1 VAGLRRAELAALQWT
16 DLVGNQLTVDSS
28 ATIVRRDGE
37 SWVDDVA
44 TKTGNHRTLTLDPA
58 TVEAL
63 TELRAVREQVS
74 PYLVSDTT
82 GPANPDRIGWWWAR
96 AREQSTIDRKWRLH
110 DLRHWTAST
119 AITSGHDVRTVA
131 GRLGHANPAMTLR
144 VYAHAVE
151 GADQALAEELA
162 AALNPPPR
170 YQRVV
175 GESTGMD
182 ALTRLDVDPTAID
195 SFCRRNGIRR
205 LAVFGSALRDD
216 FTPESDVDLLVEFQ
230 PGQKVS
236 LFDMARMETELE
248 QIVHD
253 HRVDLRTAG
262 DLSHRFRDRVVAEA
276 APVYDAAA

>member
-1 VAGLRRAELAALQWT
+1 
-16 DLVGNQLTVDSS
+16 
-28 ATIVRRDGE
+28 
-37 SWVDDVA
+37 
-44 TKTGNHRTLTLDPA
+44 
-58 TVEAL
+58 
-63 TELRAVREQVS
+63 
-74 PYLVSDTT
+74 
-82 GPANPDRIGWWWAR
+82 
-96 AREQSTIDRKWRLH
+96 
-110 DLRHWTAST
+110 
-119 AITSGHDVRTVA
+119 
-131 GRLGHANPAMTLR
+131 
-144 VYAHAVE
+144 
-151 GADQALAEELA
+151 
-162 AALNPPPR
+162 
-170 YQRVV
+170 
-175 GESTGMD
+175 MD

-236 LFDMARMETELE
+236 LFDMARMEMELE